1 MLYSALERFGPPRLL
16 GRSVSSVTIN
26 LSKILIYTSQRLNI
40 SKHYIG
46 HLTFVWLI
54 VLAWSCQTI
63 YRWKCRYV
71 LCSYAAICK
80 LILQIEVLCGILPI
94 SRVSAVPS
102 CIYYTAK
109 LLPLER
115 IFNLVHPSTKLAPV
129 EDKRT
134 WRGGRKT
141 EVEGPNG
148 DSTSPSWTA
157 MDILTAYADAKGW
170 VTAKAG
176 RPDVHRAGNA
186 SKSVISSLLSCFMNF

>member
-1 MLYSALERFGPPRLL
+1 M
-16 GRSVSSVTIN
+16 
-26 LSKILIYTSQRLNI
+26 
-40 SKHYIG
+40 
-46 HLTFVWLI
+46 
-54 VLAWSCQTI
+54 
-63 YRWKCRYV
+63 
-71 LCSYAAICK
+71 
-80 LILQIEVLCGILPI
+80 LCGILPI

-115 IFNLVHPSTKLAPV
+115 IFNLVHPSTKLAPA

-134 WRGGRKT
+134 WRDGRKT
-141 EVEGPNG
+141 EAEDLNES
-148 DSTSPSWTA
+148 STSPAWTA

-186 SKSVISSLLSCFMNF
+186 SKSVIGSLFSSS